1 MVDDFGINHTN
12 LEDVTHLQNA
22 LHQQYEIT
30 ADMTGSFY
38 CGLTL
43 AWNYDQR
50 HVDVSM
56 PGYVQRILK
65 RFKHPHPRTPHHSPH
80 KWDRPIYGQ
89 KIQYA
94 QDDHDLP
101 ILPTDQI
108 TRIQQIVGCFLFY
121 ARAIDSTMLVA
132 LNNIGSGYRRE
143 NIRLFFR
150 CV

>member
-1 MVDDFGINHTN
+1 MEISTTN
-12 LEDVTHLQNA
+12 
-22 LHQQYEIT
+22 
-30 ADMTGSFY
+30 MTGSLY

-43 AWNYDQR
+43 EWDYNER

-56 PGYVQRILK
+56 PGYVQRILQ
-65 RFKHPHPRTPHHSPH
+65 RFKHPQPRTPQHSPH

-101 ILPTDQI
+101 ILPPDQI

-132 LNNIGSGYRRE
+132 LNTIGSE
-143 NIRLFFR
+143 NLLQP
-150 CV
+150 